1 MVTKSRNRRSPGDGS
16 VYQLKNGKW
25 VAVLDLGIGL
35 NGKRNRS
42 TKTTASKVLA
52 AKALREMQSK
62 HRQNDLLSNQ
72 QKSFNQVAS
81 QWIEVG
87 ISERVRQSTANGYID
102 IYDRYIKPYLGQR
115 AITTIDVNDI
125 DAWLIHLKS
134 IGLSASTRKKA
145 RQTCNT
151 VFKFAIRKR
160 LAMQNPVIDSQV
172 PANES
177 GAKTRVQPPLSL
189 KESKSYLEYFR
200 DTELDLLIYL
210 SLFTGMRRGEIIG
223 LNWSDIDLD
232 ALTLTINR
240 TAKET
245 TIKRKDGTSKTEL
258 VLNPPKTSHSK
269 RTIPVH
275 PPVLLALKRQ
285 QNKQR
290 KQKLKAGEAWQETD
304 AVFTTEFGTRS
315 YPSNIYKRYRK
326 LHADSGLRYVRP
338 HDLRHTV
345 AVLGLDAEIPVEVIS
360 RLLGHSTISVTMDI
374 YGKSVQSL
382 VNRGA
387 EGISTLLK
395 EHDKADLFSA
405 ANGKSY

>member
-1 MVTKSRNRRSPGDGS
+1 MVTKPTKRRSRGDGS
-16 VYQLKNGKW
+16 VYQSKSGKW
-25 VAVLDLGIGL
+25 VAAIGVGTGID
-35 NGKRNRS
+35 GKRKRS
-42 TKTTASKVLA
+42 TRITKSEVLA
-52 AKALREMQSK
+52 SKALREMHIRKS
-62 HRQNDLLSNQ
+62 QNDLLSNQ
-72 QKSFNQVAS
+72 RKTLNQVGK

-87 ISERVRQSTANGYID
+87 ISEKVRQSTANGYID
-102 IYDRYIKPYLGQR
+102 IYDRYIKPYLGHR
-115 AITTIDVNDI
+115 SITEIDVNEI
-125 DAWLIHLKS
+125 DSWLLHLKS

-151 VFKFAIRKR
+151 IFKFAIRKR
-160 LAMQNPVIDSQV
+160 VALQNPVIDSQV
-172 PANES
+172 PANEP
-177 GAKTRVQPPLSL
+177 GYVTQVQPPLTL

-245 TIKRKDGTSKTEL
+245 TLKRKDGTSKTEL